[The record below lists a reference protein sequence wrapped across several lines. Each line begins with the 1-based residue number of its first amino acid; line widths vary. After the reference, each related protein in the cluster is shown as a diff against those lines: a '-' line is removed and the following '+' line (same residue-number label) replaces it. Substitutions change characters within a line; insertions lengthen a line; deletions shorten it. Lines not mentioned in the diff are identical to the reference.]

1 MKKTLIVLMSVLL
14 AAMLVVSCDD
24 NNGSSALHKV
34 TFDHDNEDALVVK
47 EVKDGETVAEPA
59 APTKS
64 GNVFEYWALNGDK
77 FKFNTAITKDI
88 TLTAV
93 WTALPK
99 VTSETKTVTLGKVT
113 WKVLSFEAEAN
124 RALLISDGIVDDLA
138 FDATTNKYENSSI
151 RAYLNGDFISTY
163 GLSTSYMVKV
173 DVTSNIEE
181 TQIIDSGKD
190 YVFLLS
196 KTEANNTNYFATAA
210 DRKSSKTWWL
220 RSPSDETDGNSLKFA
235 HTIAVGDGSITMD
248 SVHTKWGIRPAFWYT
263 WN

>member
-1 MKKTLIVLMSVLL
+1 MMVLL
-14 AAMLVVSCDD
+14 ATMLVVSCDD
-24 NNGSSALHKV
+24 DSDSSASSVMHEV
-34 TFDHDNEDALVVK
+34 TFEFDNGAANEVK
-47 EVKDGETVAEPA
+47 EVNDGKTVAAPDND
-59 APTKS
+59 PTKS
-64 GNVFEYWALNGDK
+64 GNI
-77 FKFNTAITKDI
+77 FKFWSLDGTNAFDFDTPITKDI
-88 TLTAV
+88 TLKAV

-113 WKVLSFEAEAN
+113 WKVLSFEEKAN

-138 FDATTNKYENSSI
+138 FDATTNTYENSSI
-151 RAYLNGDFISTY
+151 HAYLNDKFVSDY
-163 GLSTSYMVKV
+163 GLSKDYMVKV
-173 DVTSNIEE
+173 NVTSNIEE

-196 KTEANNTNYFATAA
+196 KTDAENPNYFASVA

-220 RSPSDETDGNSLKFA
+220 RSPSDTTDGNGLKFA
-235 HTIAVGDGSITMD
+235 HTIAVGDGSITED